1 VHASCVARRY
11 TTEENQQFR
20 NEHPEVC
27 EFRVNKVYAIIS
39 SAISFFIPCT
49 IMIFTYLMIFLEA
62 NRQERQLASRAGAG
76 IYLNSQANGD
86 EGCSGAKL
94 NLEATPSTK
103 DRNIIK
109 MKREHKAARTL
120 GIIMGTFILCWLP
133 FFLWSVLLHYIIESE
148 IKINNVFLA

>member
-1 VHASCVARRY
+1 
-11 TTEENQQFR
+11 
-20 NEHPEVC
+20 VC

-76 IYLNSQANGD
+76 IYLNSQANGS
-86 EGCSGAKL
+86 ESGPSGGKL

-133 FFLWSVLLHYIIESE
+133 FFLWSVFFVITGDRIQKGEIGVDNHAPFALLNPAWIIY
-148 IKINNVFLA
+148 VV